1 VFNEKLVSERLTLR
15 DFDDVQETFLARE
28 WSDGLPI
35 VPPTELK
42 VRELIAGTGRPASEV
57 LGVVPP
63 RFAEAT
69 VENVAVNAVM
79 AGCRPEY
86 MPVLAAAVQAAC
98 DPAFRLYSVQATTH
112 PCGVL
117 VLVSGPIA
125 QSLGINSGFGVF
137 GPGYR
142 ANATIGRALRLVLLN
157 VGGALPG
164 KGDQSTQGTPAKYT
178 YCIAENEAASPWP
191 PLRTE
196 LGFGQADS
204 TVTVIAGEA
213 PHNVNDHVCTSGE
226 NILHTVASVMTT
238 LGHNNASCIG
248 TGDVAVVFGPEH
260 AAQVAEDGFSRAQV
274 REFLF
279 RHARNRVRDMRD
291 RGMWRMHEMPDWID
305 LDDDDAEVP
314 IVGAPEEI
322 LVLVAGGAGKHS
334 AFIPTFGLSKSV
346 TRRIEAT

>member
-1 VFNEKLVSERLTLR
+1 MFNEKLVSERLELR
-15 DFDDVQETFLARE
+15 DFEDVQETFLTRS
-28 WSDGLPI
+28 WTDGLPI

-42 VRELIAGTGRPASEV
+42 VREMIAGSGRPASEV

-86 MPVLAAAVQAAC
+86 MPVLIAGLQAAC
-98 DPAFRLYSVQATTH
+98 DPAFRLYSIQATTH

-117 VLVSGPIA
+117 MIVSGPVVE
-125 QSLGINSGFGVF
+125 QLGFNAGFGTF
-137 GPGYR
+137 GPGNR
-142 ANATIGRALRLVLLN
+142 ANATLGRALRLVLMN

-164 KGDQSTQGTPAKYT
+164 RGDQATQGSPAKYS

-196 LGFGQADS
+196 LGFGADES

-226 NILHTVASVMTT
+226 NILHTVASTMTT
-238 LGHNNASCIG
+238 IGHNNSGCVG
-248 TGDVAVVFGPEH
+248 TGDVAVVLGPEH
-260 AAQVAEDGFSRAQV
+260 AAQIAGDGFSRADV

-279 RHARNRVRDMRD
+279 RHARNHVGDMRD
-291 RGMWRMHEMPDWID
+291 RAMWKMHEMPDWID
-305 LDDDDAEVP
+305 LTDDDAEVP

-334 AFIPTFGLSKSV
+334 AFIPTFGLSRSV
-346 TRRIEAT
+346 TRRIETP

>member
-15 DFDDVQETFLARE
+15 DHDDVQETFLARG

-42 VRELIAGTGRPASEV
+42 VRDMIAASGLPASQV

-79 AGCRPEY
+79 AGCRQDY
-86 MPVLAAAVQAAC
+86 MPVLVAAVQAAC

-117 VLVSGPIA
+117 VVVSGPIV
-125 QSLGINSGFGVF
+125 QQLGMNAGFGTF
-137 GPGYR
+137 GPGHR
-142 ANATIGRALRLVLLN
+142 ANATIGRAMRLVLMN

-164 KGDQSTQGTPAKYT
+164 HGDQATQGSPAKYS
-178 YCIAENEAASPWP
+178 YCIAENDAASPWP
-191 PLRTE
+191 PLRVE
-196 LGFGQADS
+196 LGFLPQQS

-226 NILHTVASVMTT
+226 NILHTVASTMTT
-238 LGHNNASCIG
+238 IGHNNSACIG
-248 TGDVAVVFGPEH
+248 TGDVCVVLGPEH
-260 AAQVAEDGFSRAQV
+260 AAQIAADGFSRADV

-291 RGMWRMHEMPDWID
+291 RAMWRMHEMPDWID
-305 LDDDDAEVP
+305 LDDDDAEIP

-334 AFIPTFGLSKSV
+334 AFIPTFGLTRSV
-346 TRRIEAT
+346 TRRVETP